1 MGREG
6 RRGHAECVQIAA
18 YYILFYPIPGL
29 VWASFLKTLLSLMQR
44 QDPRRDALLD
54 WLRNDLHL
62 NVETLVTASSDASFR
77 RYFRFNL
84 GQETRIAMDA
94 PPPQENIPPFLKTA
108 EILRAR
114 GVRTPNIFAVNAEL
128 GFMVLSDFGH
138 TAYLDVLNETNVAP
152 LYGGALDTLFRLQT
166 TENLEGEAI
175 DLPCYDEA
183 LLRRELGVFR
193 EWCID
198 GYLGLRLSATEESLL
213 AETFDRL
220 VSAALEQPRVIVH
233 RDYHSRNLMLLAD
246 STPGV
251 LDFQDAVLGPITY
264 DLASLL
270 RDCYIAWPLPLITL
284 WVEQYR
290 QRLTQAGW
298 IKDVS
303 ETQFRRWFDL
313 MGLQRHLKAAGI
325 FCRLK
330 LRDGKPGYIGDIP
343 RTLAYG
349 LDVGRDQPD
358 LSAFATF
365 IATRVLPA
373 FLEPQ
378 NP

>member
-1 MGREG
+1 
-6 RRGHAECVQIAA
+6 
-18 YYILFYPIPGL
+18 
-29 VWASFLKTLLSLMQR
+29 MQR
-44 QDPRRDALLD
+44 PDPRREALLD
-54 WLRNDLHL
+54 WLKNDLHL
-62 NVETLVTASSDASFR
+62 SVDSLVTASSDASFR
-77 RYFRFNL
+77 RYFRFDL
-84 GQETRIAMDA
+84 GGETRIAMDA
-94 PPPQENIPPFLKTA
+94 PPPQENILPFLKIA
-108 EILRAR
+108 ELMRAR
-114 GVRTPNIFAVNAEL
+114 GVTTPSIFAANAEQ
-128 GFMVLSDFGH
+128 GFIVLSDFGR

-152 LYGGALDTLFRLQT
+152 LYGSALDTLFQLQT
-166 TENLEGEAI
+166 AITPEGERP
-175 DLPCYDEA
+175 DLPRYDEA

-198 GYLGLRLSATEESLL
+198 GYLNLRLSDTEESLL

-220 VSAALEQPRVIVH
+220 VSSALAQPSVIVH
-233 RDYHSRNLMLLAD
+233 RDYHSRNLMLLPD
-246 STPGV
+246 GTPGV

-270 RDCYIAWPLPLITL
+270 RDCYIAWPLPLINL

-290 QRLTQAGW
+290 QRLDQAGL
-298 IKDVS
+298 IQDIN
-303 ETQFRRWFDL
+303 EAHFRRWFDL

-343 RTLAYG
+343 RTLAYA

-358 LSAFATF
+358 LAGFATF
-365 IATRVLPA
+365 IATRVLPK

-378 NP
+378 IP